1 MTDLKSVIATLRAG
15 IIGSIVKFGI
25 VGLLGFVVD
34 VGIFNMLRLG
44 VFGTDTWWASAL
56 GAKVVSTSVAIIFNW
71 LGNRYWTFR
80 KNRSTPIL
88 RELIEFVLASVAGMF
103 VALACLWVSHH
114 LMGLRDL
121 VSDNIS
127 GNVIGLGLGT
137 ALRFVLYRYWV
148 FNPNRGVIASTEG
161 QTDSLPPARDD
172 QSAPAKEPVS

>member
-1 MTDLKSVIATLRAG
+1 MRSAHEIFATLRAG
-15 IIGSIVKFGI
+15 IVGSLVKFGI

-34 VGIFNMLRLG
+34 VGIFNLLRLG
-44 VFGTDTWWASAL
+44 VAGDDGWWATAL

-71 LGNRYWTFR
+71 LGNRFWTFR
-80 KNRSTPIL
+80 KNRTSPIL
-88 RELIEFVLASVAGMF
+88 RELIEFILASVAGMF

-114 LMGLRDL
+114 LLGLRDL

-148 FNPNRGVIASTEG
+148 FNPNRMKKSEPAATGVNA
-161 QTDSLPPARDD
+161 
-172 QSAPAKEPVS
+172 